1 MREHGVITA
10 QVDGW
15 NRLKEM
21 RSEFFSYAEERDWV
35 VIGDPFDNLEPF
47 LKANKFRQMRE
58 VVRQGRIDSILVYTS

>member
-1 MREHGVITA
+1 
-10 QVDGW
+10 
-15 NRLKEM
+15 M